1 MPFPPYPPCSLS
13 CPLLGLL
20 QRLHMRSCGSI
31 ASHCSR
37 RGTLTTLH
45 VTKCPIKGGSS
56 ERKTATPGD
65 FCEPLQGYEPE
76 LVIEV
81 PSSNPTKSALPSI
94 KPTIVRDSRKES
106 SQGAFT
112 AGMGA
117 VGSNLDGLLLID
129 ATAMVAITR
138 TTMPRMT
145 MFHMNTVSIRN
156 CAVGL

>member
-1 MPFPPYPPCSLS
+1 VSNQ
-13 CPLLGLL
+13 GR
-20 QRLHMRSCGSI
+20 QH
-31 ASHCSR
+31 
-37 RGTLTTLH
+37 
-45 VTKCPIKGGSS
+45 S

-94 KPTIVRDSRKES
+94 KPTILRDSRKES